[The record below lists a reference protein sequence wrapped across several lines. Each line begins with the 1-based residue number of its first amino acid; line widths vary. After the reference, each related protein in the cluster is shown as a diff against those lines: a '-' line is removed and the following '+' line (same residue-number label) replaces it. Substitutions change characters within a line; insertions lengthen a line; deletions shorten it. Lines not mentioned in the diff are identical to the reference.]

1 MLNVNVY
8 LLVLSGD
15 SLNEVAAVRSGEDFI
30 SKLNRDSYAGIYPKK
45 TQLEKIQNEEKVRDE
60 AFAEIAFA
68 AVKDHS
74 NHDGEIEK
82 LQDYYGDILPH
93 FLAYVGIWTVEKSEL
108 EIFIGK
114 AFSLDSFVVAC
125 GKAFLSN
132 WASYGTA
139 WTAVF
144 EIEDSETGEVSY
156 RHSDVQAE
164 I

>member
-8 LLVLSGD
+8 LFILAGD
-15 SLNEVAAVRSGEDFI
+15 SLNEVVAVKSGEDFI
-30 SKLNRDSYAGIYPKK
+30 SKLNRDSYAGFYPAK
-45 TQLEKIQNEEKVRDE
+45 TALEKIQNEEKVRDE

-68 AVKDHS
+68 AVKDRS

-132 WASYGTA
+132 WSSYGTA

>member
-1 MLNVNVY
+1 MLNVSVY
-8 LLVLSGD
+8 LFVLSGD
-15 SLNEVAAVRSGEDFI
+15 SLNEATAVKSAEDFV
-30 SKLNRDSYAGIYPKK
+30 SKLSRDSEAGFYPEK
-45 TQLEKIQNEEKVRDE
+45 TQLEKNQDEEKARDE

-68 AVKDHS
+68 AVKDRS

-82 LQDYYGDILPH
+82 LQDYYGDLLPH

-108 EIFIGK
+108 KDFISK
-114 AFSLDSFVVAC
+114 AFSLESFVVAC
-125 GKAFLSN
+125 GKAFMSN
-132 WASYGTA
+132 WGPYGTA